1 MANFIDNEKLQ
12 EEFDNTTEQ
21 QKEFWLEQVCKLLIR
36 HHADSPITSETL
48 NTDTMKP
55 EYFKIGATKIS
66 KDEYN
71 EIILKMNTEK
81 RE

>member
-1 MANFIDNEKLQ
+1 M
-12 EEFDNTTEQ
+12 
-21 QKEFWLEQVCKLLIR
+21 